1 MNKKEISEIKKQ
13 LTPENCALTRL
24 CACYVDGE
32 KNKKTEMKEAFLSQS
47 EEECFK
53 YFEIF
58 RKSLSGTVGKNLINL
73 EFPLD
78 AELEGGAQE
87 FLLRLRDSRLKDDE
101 LLEEF
106 YDKVIES
113 FEYGENY
120 LILLVHGAYDI
131 PGKASDNEEMFDA
144 SDEVYEYLLG
154 VVCPVNLSKA
164 GLSYDAENNRFG
176 SRVRDWLVEL
186 PLAGFLFPAFQ
197 DRSTD
202 LHSMLYYSKNP
213 EELREGFVQ
222 GLFGC
227 GTPLSAG
234 DQKETF
240 NAMIEETLGEDCD
253 YEAVRN
259 IHEKLQELVEER
271 KDEPEPLVLDRAE
284 VKQLLAVSGVDAE
297 KFEELEE
304 RYEETAGAQTEFLAS
319 NVLNTRKFEIKTP
332 DVVIQVNPE
341 RPDLVETRVIDGR
354 QCLVIPVDD
363 SVEVNGISVRAL
375 SRRACGKEIEKE
387 IEKRDWD
394 A

>member
-1 MNKKEISEIKKQ
+1 MNKKEIAEIKKQ

-144 SDEVYEYLLG
+144 SDEVYEYLICA
-154 VVCPVNLSKA
+154 VCPVNLSKA

-271 KDEPEPLVLDRAE
+271 KDEPEPLVLDKAE

-319 NVLNTRKFEIKTP
+319 NVLNMRKFEIKTP

-354 QCLVIPVDD
+354 QCLVILVDD

-387 IEKRDWD
+387 MEKRDWD

>member
-240 NAMIEETLGEDCD
+240 NAMIAESLGEDCD
-253 YEAVRN
+253 YEGVRN

-271 KDEPEPLVLDRAE
+271 KDEPEPLVLDKAE

>member
-1 MNKKEISEIKKQ
+1 MNKKEIAEIKKQ

-387 IEKRDWD
+387 MEKRDWD

>member
-1 MNKKEISEIKKQ
+1 MNKKEIAEIKKQ

-87 FLLRLRDSRLKDDE
+87 FLMRLRDSRLKDDE

-387 IEKRDWD
+387 MEKRDWD

>member
-1 MNKKEISEIKKQ
+1 MNKKEIAEIKKQ

-87 FLLRLRDSRLKDDE
+87 FLLRLRNSRLKDDE

-271 KDEPEPLVLDRAE
+271 KDEPEPLVLDKAE

-387 IEKRDWD
+387 MEKRDWD

>member
-1 MNKKEISEIKKQ
+1 MNKKEIAEIKKQ

-120 LILLVHGAYDI
+120 LSLLVHGAYDI

-144 SDEVYEYLLG
+144 SDEVYEYLICA
-154 VVCPVNLSKA
+154 VCPVNLSKA

-271 KDEPEPLVLDRAE
+271 KDEPEPLVLDKAE

-297 KFEELEE
+297 KFEEMEE

-387 IEKRDWD
+387 MEKRDWD

>member
-144 SDEVYEYLLG
+144 SDEVYESGLPGSEHGSPQHALL
-154 VVCPVNLSKA
+154 
-164 GLSYDAENNRFG
+164 
-176 SRVRDWLVEL
+176 
-186 PLAGFLFPAFQ
+186 
-197 DRSTD
+197 
-202 LHSMLYYSKNP
+202 
-213 EELREGFVQ
+213 
-222 GLFGC
+222 
-227 GTPLSAG
+227 
-234 DQKETF
+234 
-240 NAMIEETLGEDCD
+240 
-253 YEAVRN
+253 
-259 IHEKLQELVEER
+259 LQEPGGAAGGL
-271 KDEPEPLVLDRAE
+271 RAGTFRLRHAPVRRGSE
-284 VKQLLAVSGVDAE
+284 G
-297 KFEELEE
+297 
-304 RYEETAGAQTEFLAS
+304 
-319 NVLNTRKFEIKTP
+319 
-332 DVVIQVNPE
+332 DV
-341 RPDLVETRVIDGR
+341 
-354 QCLVIPVDD
+354 
-363 SVEVNGISVRAL
+363 
-375 SRRACGKEIEKE
+375 
-387 IEKRDWD
+387 
-394 A
+394 

>member
-1 MNKKEISEIKKQ
+1 MNKKEIAEIKKQ

-87 FLLRLRDSRLKDDE
+87 FLMRLRDSRLKDDE

-271 KDEPEPLVLDRAE
+271 KDEPEPLVLDKAE

-375 SRRACGKEIEKE
+375 SRRACGKEIEK
-387 IEKRDWD
+387 RDWD

>member
-1 MNKKEISEIKKQ
+1 MNKKEIAEIKKQ

-271 KDEPEPLVLDRAE
+271 KDEPEPLVLDKAE

-387 IEKRDWD
+387 MEKRDWD

>member
-131 PGKASDNEEMFDA
+131 PGKASDNEKMFDA

-154 VVCPVNLSKA
+154 AVCPVNLSKA

-271 KDEPEPLVLDRAE
+271 KDEPEPLVLDKAE

-319 NVLNTRKFEIKTP
+319 NVLNMRKFEIKTP

-387 IEKRDWD
+387 MEKRDWD

>member
-1 MNKKEISEIKKQ
+1 MNKKEIAEIKKQ

-271 KDEPEPLVLDRAE
+271 KDEPEPLVLDKAE